1 MNQLQST
8 TKRSTII
15 IGMILSFALILFAVL
30 FFSPLLKLTNI
41 SITNIFFLSRLF
53 IWLSLILIYIY
64 VVKVEKQNF
73 LLWNDKKYSFIYYL
87 VSILLIMLAM
97 FVAMMLTS
105 LIVKLFGFNTASNK
119 LNEVAQIL
127 HDNKLLLV
135 FTALT
140 AGITEELIFRG
151 YLLTRLQF
159 LLKNKILAI
168 IISAVLFGMV
178 HISFG
183 TIHQIIGPIFIGLI
197 FAFHYQKYR
206 NIKILIITHFLW
218 DLITIMLLKVH

>member
-1 MNQLQST
+1 MDQLQT
-8 TKRSTII
+8 TAKRSTII
-15 IGMILSFALILFAVL
+15 IGMFLSFALILFAVL
-30 FFSPLLKLTNI
+30 FFTPLLKLTNI
-41 SITNIFFLSRLF
+41 SIDNIFFLSRLF

-64 VVKVEKQNF
+64 VAKVEKQKF
-73 LLWNDKKYSFIYYL
+73 LLWSDKKYSFLYYL
-87 VSILLIMLAM
+87 VSIILIMLAM
-97 FVAMMLTS
+97 VFAMLITS
-105 LIVKLFGFNTASNK
+105 LIVKLCGFNIASNK

-127 HDNKLLLV
+127 HSNKLLLV

-151 YLLTRLQF
+151 YLLSRLQTLF
-159 LLKNKILAI
+159 ANKYLSI
-168 IISAVLFGMV
+168 IISAILFGIV

-197 FAFHYQKYR
+197 LAFHYQKYR

-218 DLITIMLLKVH
+218 DLVTIMLLKVH